1 MDWAAMAAMAIQ
13 VLADIQQGVVL
24 AEQIAPEVQTA
35 IMLLTG
41 KATLTDAQRQAD
53 LADLNAMQAELDQ
66 DAQAAQ

>member
-66 DAQAAQ
+66 HAQAAQ